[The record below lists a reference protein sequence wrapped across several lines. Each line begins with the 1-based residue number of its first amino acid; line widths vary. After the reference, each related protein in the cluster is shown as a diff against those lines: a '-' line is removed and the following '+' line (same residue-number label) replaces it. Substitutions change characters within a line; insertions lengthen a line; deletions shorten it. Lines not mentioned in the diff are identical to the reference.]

1 VQGYAKVRISVISDA
16 PLEPETVTQ
25 LGFTYSQP
33 FKYRWTGKYLSTGM
47 FDVTPG
53 TPSVFSIGGEDYSVL
68 LPVQGEG
75 VRGVII
81 ADPCF
86 TNEFVW
92 CSFGEKLD
100 TFNRTIALLNAI
112 NGHTDVH
119 FWSVLGDNFYDVSGE
134 PSSVWFAAL
143 SPASKAKV
151 FGTVPG

>member
-1 VQGYAKVRISVISDA
+1 MRISIISDA
-16 PLEPETVTQ
+16 PLDAATISD
-25 LGFTYSQP
+25 LRFTYSEQ
-33 FKYRWTGKYLSTGM
+33 FKYRWTDKYLSTGM

-53 TPSVFSIGGEDYSVL
+53 EETIFTIGGEDYSIL
-68 LPVQGEG
+68 LPVQGDG

-100 TFNRTIALLNAI
+100 TFNRTTALLNAI
-112 NGHTDVH
+112 NSHTDVH

-151 FGTVPG
+151 FGSVPG